1 MSTGEFD
8 LIGRYFSIQKGNQH
22 FVDFSIGDDCA
33 ITHIPEGYQLAI
45 TTDTMVEGT
54 HFLSSISPQDLAY
67 KAIATNLSD
76 LAAMGAKPAWI
87 SLALTLPE
95 VDENW
100 LSQFSQSLFD
110 TLNQYDVT
118 LIGGD
123 TTKGPLSVTITA
135 QGFVPK
141 GKALFRHNARVGD
154 LIYVSGTLG
163 DSAAGLNWILQGK
176 SAVDFNTEF
185 LVKRH
190 FHPTPRVELG
200 QALIDVAHSCIDISD
215 GLVADLGHILTRSQC
230 SAEID
235 LSFLPLSTSLKKT
248 YSLEKAET
256 FALSGGED
264 YELCFT
270 IPANKKSEIEKL
282 SQSLNVPCTC
292 IGKIVQQNNN
302 PITFL
307 KDGRVINY
315 QAPSGFDHFK
325 DK

>member
-8 LIGRYFSIQKGNQH
+8 LIGRYFAIQKGNQH

-54 HFLSSISPQDLAY
+54 HFLSFHFSKRFSVIN
-67 KAIATNLSD
+67 AIATNLSD

-87 SLALTLPE
+87 SLALTLPK

-135 QGFVPK
+135 QGVVPK
-141 GKALFRHNARVGD
+141 GKALFRHNAKVGD
-154 LIYVSGTLG
+154 LIYVSGSLG

-176 SAVDFNTEF
+176 SAVDFDTEF

-200 QALIDVAHSCIDISD
+200 QALVNVAHSCIDISD

-235 LSFLPLSTSLKKT
+235 LSFLPFI
-248 YSLEKAET
+248 Y
-256 FALSGGED
+256 
-264 YELCFT
+264 
-270 IPANKKSEIEKL
+270 
-282 SQSLNVPCTC
+282 
-292 IGKIVQQNNN
+292 
-302 PITFL
+302 ITQ
-307 KDGRVINY
+307 KNI
-315 QAPSGFDHFK
+315 
-325 DK
+325 